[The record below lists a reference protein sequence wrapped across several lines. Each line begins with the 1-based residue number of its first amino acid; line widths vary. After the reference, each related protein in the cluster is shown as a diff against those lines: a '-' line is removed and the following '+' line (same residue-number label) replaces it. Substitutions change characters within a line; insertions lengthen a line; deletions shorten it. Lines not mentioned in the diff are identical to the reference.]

1 MSKKSKKEG
10 NKEGSSYRD
19 IVLEIKEEGIRKGQS
34 KSTLQSL
41 ISPSA
46 SKDCNPFI
54 WIPNQFLESQF
65 KT

>member
-54 WIPNQFLESQF
+54 
-65 KT
+65 